1 MKALILDAV
10 SATDT
15 PPSAASIGRIIED
28 EYRKAD
34 WGARTIVIPEMDIS
48 SCRGCFQCWVRTPG
62 ICVINDAGRS
72 VAEAWVQSDVIVL
85 VTPVTFG
92 GYSSVLKRAVDRV
105 IPILSPF
112 FMKIRGEVHH
122 KQRYEKYPAL
132 VGIGVL
138 PCRDDESAALFSR
151 IIERHA
157 TNAHSPWH
165 HAFVLSGDQEC
176 RGVGDIIG
184 PTAACAR
191 EAA

>member
-1 MKALILDAV
+1 MKTLILDAMT
-10 SATDT
+10 AAGT
-15 PPSAASIGRIIED
+15 PPSAARMGRIIKD
-28 EYRKAD
+28 EYQKAD
-34 WGARTIVIPEMDIS
+34 WGVRTIVIPEMDIS
-48 SCRGCFQCWVRTPG
+48 PCMGCFQCWVRTPG

-72 VAEAWVQSDVIVL
+72 VAEAWMRSDVVVL

-92 GYSSVLKRAVDRV
+92 GYSADLKRAVDRT
-105 IPILSPF
+105 IPILSPY

-122 KQRYEKYPAL
+122 KPRYEKYPAL

-138 PCRDDESAALFSR
+138 PSRDDESAALFSR

-165 HAFVLSGDQEC
+165 QAFVLSGDQEC
-176 RGVGDIIG
+176 RGVGDIIA
-184 PTAACAR
+184 PMASVAR

>member
-1 MKALILDAV
+1 MKTLILDAV
-10 SATDT
+10 TT
-15 PPSAASIGRIIED
+15 TGMPPTVARLGSIIED
-28 EYRKAD
+28 ECRKAD
-34 WGARTIVIPEMDIS
+34 WGVRTIVVPEMDIS
-48 SCRGCFQCWVRTPG
+48 PCMGCFQCWVRTPG
-62 ICVINDAGRS
+62 ICVIGDAGQS
-72 VAEAWVQSDVIVL
+72 VAGAWMLSDVVVL

-92 GYSSVLKRAVDRV
+92 GYSAVLKRAVDRV
-105 IPILSPF
+105 IPILSPY

-122 KQRYEKYPAL
+122 KPRYEKYPAL

-138 PCRDDESAALFSR
+138 PSRDDESVALFSR

-165 HAFVLSGDQEC
+165 RAFVLCSDQEY

-184 PTAACAR
+184 PMAALAQ